1 MKIKSKKNLGNLRI
15 IGKNRNFGGMKA
27 VIIIDMQRDFVEP
40 GRPLCVAGAAETV
53 PACVRLL
60 DHARRNGWPVIHVIR
75 RHDPDGRDCEP
86 YRRHLFQGGQGYCV
100 KGTDGAEIVEPLAPQ
115 PGDHIVVKKR
125 FSGFYKT
132 GLDALLEKLGITGLI
147 IAGTQYPNCVRATAV
162 DAQMRDLPVT
172 ICTDCCSA
180 QDTDTAAANIC
191 DLRAMAIPCLPL
203 AEILKMSE

>member
-1 MKIKSKKNLGNLRI
+1 
-15 IGKNRNFGGMKA
+15 MKA

-75 RHDPDGRDCEP
+75 RHDPEGRDCEP
-86 YRRHLFQGGQGYCV
+86 YRRHLFQGRQGYCV
-100 KGTDGAEIVEPLAPQ
+100 KGTDGAEIVGPLAPQ

-132 GLDALLEKLGITGLI
+132 GLDALLEKIGITGLI

-162 DAQMRDLPVT
+162 DALMRDLPVT
-172 ICTDCCSA
+172 VCTDCCSA

-191 DLRAMAIPCLPL
+191 DLRAMSIPCLPL

>member
-1 MKIKSKKNLGNLRI
+1 
-15 IGKNRNFGGMKA
+15 MKA

-40 GRPLCVAGAAETV
+40 ERPLCVAGAAETV

-75 RHDPDGRDCEP
+75 RHDPEGRDCEP

-125 FSGFYKT
+125 FSGFFKT
-132 GLDALLEKLGITGLI
+132 NLDKLLHELGVTELI

-162 DAQMRDLPVT
+162 DAHMRDLTVT
-172 ICTDCCSA
+172 VCTDCCSA
-180 QDTDTAAANIC
+180 QDHATATANIR
-191 DLRAMAIPCLPL
+191 DLRAMSIPCLPL